1 MQTKVNLPITIKE
14 SHVWKSMQKF
24 GNGFGRNVVIFCFD
38 NISSSYTHNQKSEGI
53 NNSVGAAEKNYY

>member
-1 MQTKVNLPITIKE
+1 MQN
-14 SHVWKSMQKF
+14 F

-53 NNSVGAAEKNYY
+53 NNSVVAAEKNYY